1 MQHYEK
7 IITSILS
14 TAIHRGAEKSTCPSE
29 IARLLFPKDW
39 REHMKDVL
47 DVAIDLHNK
56 GSIVITQKGMPI
68 DVKDFKGP
76 VRIKII

>member
-7 IITSILS
+7 ITTSILS